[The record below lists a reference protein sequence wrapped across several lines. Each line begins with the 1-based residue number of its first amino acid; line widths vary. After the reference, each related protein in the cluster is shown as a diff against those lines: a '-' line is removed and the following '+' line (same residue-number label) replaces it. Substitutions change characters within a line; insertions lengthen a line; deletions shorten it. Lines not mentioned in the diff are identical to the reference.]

1 MAAPGN
7 EDLEDVIFGSRASG
21 DQPNLDILMEQYKLF
36 VETSERLVAR
46 RQVVNTFFLSAN
58 ALALSAVGLIAKEVS
73 SERPLIALGVMAIA
87 SAALM
92 LCVAWKTLVRSYAQL
107 NGGKFAV
114 IDRLEERLPAALF
127 RAEWVALDKGR
138 DPKVYKPF
146 TTTEQRVTKIF
157 IFAHTS
163 VALFAVGWLVAS
175 YS

>member
-1 MAAPGN
+1 MAAPDK
-7 EDLEDVIFGSRASG
+7 EDIEDIIFGSRATG
-21 DQPNLDILMEQYKLF
+21 DQPNLDVLMEQYKLF

-58 ALALSAVGLIAKEVS
+58 ALALSAVGLIAREAS

-87 SAALM
+87 IAALM

-127 RAEWVALDKGR
+127 RGEWVALHRGD
-138 DPKVYKPF
+138 DPKIYKPF
-146 TTTEQRVTKIF
+146 TATEQLVSKIF
-157 IFAHTS
+157 IFVHGA
-163 VALFAVGWLVAS
+163 VALFAVGWLIAS
-175 YS
+175 CS